1 MYTHARDRRLAIE
14 NHGRSPEQ
22 PGGIANAAG
31 AEMDLALTQ
40 ALPGSMNY
48 VLAGDLVAPATPS
61 QVTGILAI
69 VAE

>member
-1 MYTHARDRRLAIE
+1 
-14 NHGRSPEQ
+14 
-22 PGGIANAAG
+22 
-31 AEMDLALTQ
+31 MDLALTQ